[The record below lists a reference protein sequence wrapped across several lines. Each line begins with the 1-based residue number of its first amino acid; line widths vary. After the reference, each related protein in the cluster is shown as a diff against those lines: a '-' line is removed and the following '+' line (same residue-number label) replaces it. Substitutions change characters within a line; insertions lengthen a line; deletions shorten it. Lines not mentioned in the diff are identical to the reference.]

1 MSYAANRIKQLREEK
16 ELNQTDVAD
25 ALRIPRSALSAY
37 ENGRIPSMDHALAL
51 SNYYHVSLDYIAGI
65 SAERSANASALVS
78 SLMTLNNLAGASAP
92 TASDVG
98 ALVDAAIVYMVQAAI
113 VYMVQ
118 GKPCGEQPLT
128 AWRDFMRHL
137 TTCLK
142 AATDGDSA
150 KLADAA
156 NAATIAALDVT
167 KMPARM
173 LENRG
178 GNNNA

>member
-98 ALVDAAIVYMVQAAI
+98 ALVDAAIVYMC
-113 VYMVQ
+113 Q

-142 AATDGDSA
+142 AATQGDSA
-150 KLADAA
+150 KLPDAA

>member
-16 ELNQTDVAD
+16 DLNQSVVAD
-25 ALRIPRSALSAY
+25 ELKMPRSALSMY

-51 SNYYHVSLDYIAGI
+51 ANYYHVSLDYIVGI
-65 SAERSANASALVS
+65 SSERSANASALVS

-98 ALVDAAIVYMVQAAI
+98 ALVDAAIVYMC
-113 VYMVQ
+113 Q
-118 GKPCGEQPLT
+118 GKPCGEQPLV
-128 AWRDFMRHL
+128 AWRDFMRQLAACL
-137 TTCLK
+137 T
-142 AATDGDSA
+142 AATQGDSA

-167 KMPARM
+167 KMPARL
-173 LENRG
+173 LENKG
-178 GNNNA
+178 GASR

>member
-16 ELNQTDVAD
+16 ELNQTEVAD

-51 SNYYHVSLDYIAGI
+51 ANYYHVSLDYIAGI

-98 ALVDAAIVYMVQAAI
+98 ALVDAAIVYMC
-113 VYMVQ
+113 Q

-137 TTCLK
+137 TACLK
-142 AATDGDSA
+142 AATQGDA
-150 KLADAA
+150 TKLADAA

-178 GNNNA
+178 GKDYA

>member
-16 ELNQTDVAD
+16 DLNQSVVAD
-25 ALRIPRSALSAY
+25 ELKMPRSALSMY

-51 SNYYHVSLDYIAGI
+51 ANYYHVSLDYIVGI
-65 SAERSANASALVS
+65 SSERSANASALVS

-98 ALVDAAIVYMVQAAI
+98 ALVDAAIVYMC
-113 VYMVQ
+113 Q
-118 GKPCGEQPLT
+118 GKPCGEQPLV

-137 TTCLK
+137 TACLT
-142 AATDGDSA
+142 AATQGDSA

-167 KMPARM
+167 KMPARL
-173 LENRG
+173 LENKG
-178 GNNNA
+178 GASR